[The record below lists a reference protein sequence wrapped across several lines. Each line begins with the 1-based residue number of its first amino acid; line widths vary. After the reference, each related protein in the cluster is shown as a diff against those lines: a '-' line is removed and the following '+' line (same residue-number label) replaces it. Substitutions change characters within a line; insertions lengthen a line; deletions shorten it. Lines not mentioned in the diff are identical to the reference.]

1 MTEQTTASRPT
12 WAVVN
17 LANMLSQLVDGHRD
31 ERDRARLWL
40 RPRIADKLDAAAM
53 QLDAVRTR
61 LVEDGEEF
69 MDEAVAFIDAGR
81 YNLSQVALY
90 LDRNGRG
97 HITLDCLDAQHLA
110 CDTCDCTC
118 HA

>member
-1 MTEQTTASRPT
+1 MNRTTSRPT

-17 LANMLSQLVDGHRD
+17 LANMLSQLVDGHRS
-31 ERDRARLWL
+31 ERDRANMWL
-40 RPRIADKLDAAAM
+40 RPRVAFSLDAAAM

-69 MDEAVAFIDAGR
+69 IDEATAFIDAGR
-81 YNLSQVALY
+81 INLAKTALY

-97 HITLDCLDAQHLA
+97 HITIDCIDGTHPL
-110 CDTCDCTC
+110 CDTCDCIC